1 MFEQLPLRELQDFLT
16 SLAIGLLIGLERERH
31 ASARAGLR
39 TFALVALLGTL
50 TALLAQQS
58 ASAWPVVAGLLSVA
72 AMIVSAHHRQPD
84 PEDPGTTS
92 VVAALVCFCLGA
104 AIRYG
109 HAQLAVSLAVAVT
122 GLLYFK
128 TELRGVAAR
137 LSPRDWRSMLQ
148 FAALSL
154 IVLPQLPDR
163 DFGPYGALNPYQAWL
178 MVVLIAGVS
187 LAGYAALRLV
197 GVRFGAPLLGIL
209 GGLVSSTATTL
220 VFARRT
226 RESPTVAST
235 ATVVI
240 LLANLTML
248 VRVALI
254 TVALAPGLVREMGL
268 AVGVAV
274 AAGLATLV
282 IGWRKMV
289 PGEGLPVPEV
299 RNPTELRS
307 ALGFGGLY
315 ALVLLAAAWL
325 SDIAGSGGLFA
336 VSLVSGLT
344 DIDAITL
351 STLRLH
357 NMTRLSAEDA
367 VTAIGLAM
375 LANLAFKTALTGVV
389 GGRELL
395 KAIAPSFTAVALGLT
410 TGLIFVR

>member
-289 PGEGLPVPEV
+289 PGEGLPMPEV

-307 ALGFGGLY
+307 AFGFGGLY

-375 LANLAFKTALTGVV
+375 LSNLAFKTALTGVV